1 MIFEQEVSIFN
12 PNALHSQFQRFNTQ
26 IQQTSR
32 NIALIATK
40 EELLQSSASGKSFL
54 ETSKGYVDVRADSI
68 TSMVEARKIASV
80 NLLYNTGNPHDVN
93 YEINGELIKVD
104 PTEWYQYL
112 VAGQQ
117 SATGLY
123 ASNQWEEKV
132 WYRSNDTSNKAYI
145 YSSRAFLGS
154 AQSDHCFSCDF
165 GLKGSVKNNIKSI
178 DFNFMYDT
186 NSDNRTGTEYVGSMQ
201 LASIP
206 REMIGTLLSASYP
219 IKSETYT
226 AVDGENEIE
235 VSLSGAIDRDII
247 LHGETTTENSKR
259 KVKWYVEKYPIKDTN
274 ETWFKFVAIFNLGEQ
289 TSNNYARTG
298 YIRVDHCGKYNSSS
312 ATDLLVTH
320 LQLEQGNVP
329 TEYGATADETMERTY
344 SMIQQTKDSISAIV
358 GSDGNV
364 TPASLI
370 LAMNNNTSSAKLSAD
385 QIHLTGTDEI
395 TLALGDK
402 MDDVNFT
409 GLKIIQAVNGESSAK
424 IKADRIELTATDSI
438 TLALKDKYNTSD
450 FTGVKIAKAINDS
463 SSSVKIKADHIEMTG
478 TTTFLTAKDVGANGS
493 TVIDG
498 GRITSGSISSTYI
511 RGGILQSSDSNTN
524 FSANLNTG
532 KLIMK
537 NADIHAGTS
546 SYWFDL
552 KASSTEGNVSWK
564 SKNSSLSSSGVL
576 TCTGANISGI
586 LTSSSGSKK
595 SELSSGYTKYYY
607 NNNEIGRIGSNSWV
621 SGKGQGL
628 TMDLDYSGDYI
639 GWFYEKTSSATSYD
653 PILYFSKSNG
663 YIYGSKEMRLGGGL
677 YVTGAIDFYHDI
689 DCHHYNINDAIYNTK
704 WNNTKWG
711 GVTFTDGNNY
721 PRAVRFQAVDG
732 YYLDAYIVNG
742 IICT

>member
-80 NLLYNTGNPHDVN
+80 NLLYNTGNPHDAN

-298 YIRVDHCGKYNSSS
+298 YIRIDHCGKYNSSS
-312 ATDLLVTH
+312 TTDLLVTH

-395 TLALGDK
+395 TMALWDK
-402 MDDVNFT
+402 MDDSDFT

-463 SSSVKIKADHIEMTG
+463 GSSVKIKADHIEMTG

-532 KLIMK
+532 KLTMK

-576 TCTGANISGI
+576 TCTGATISGVLKTTSGDNETI
-586 LTSSSGSKK
+586 LTGGQLYYKYKGTNYGSLGMSK
-595 SELSSGYTKYYY
+595 
-607 NNNEIGRIGSNSWV
+607 IGSYNYV
-621 SGKGQGL
+621 SYDVK
-628 TMDLDYSGDYI
+628 SGANGI
-639 GWFYEKTSSATSYD
+639 GWFDYDTTPIMYWRRNNNYTVFRNTPHVEYYDTVNGRPTLLGSTVLTTHNFGLMGGISSAVTNGVQQ
-653 PILYFSKSNG
+653 PAVTVFGSNG
-663 YIYGSKEMRLGGGL
+663 YK
-677 YVTGAIDFYHDI
+677 VHFYFEE
-689 DCHHYNINDAIYNTK
+689 
-704 WNNTKWG
+704 G
-711 GVTFTDGNNY
+711 
-721 PRAVRFQAVDG
+721 
-732 YYLDAYIVNG
+732 
-742 IICT
+742 ICTGIQVDQI

>member
-395 TLALGDK
+395 TFALGDK
-402 MDDVNFT
+402 MDDVDFT

-438 TLALKDKYNTSD
+438 TLALNNKYNTSD
-450 FTGVKIAKAINDS
+450 FTGIKIAKAINDS
-463 SSSVKIKADHIEMTG
+463 GSSVKIKADHIEMTG

-498 GRITSGSISSTYI
+498 GRITSGSVSATYI
-511 RGGILQSSDSNTN
+511 RGGLLQSSDSNTN

-532 KLIMK
+532 KITIK
-537 NADIHAGTS
+537 NADINVGST
-546 SYWFDL
+546 YWFKLD
-552 KASSTEGNVSWK
+552 SSTGNHSWK
-564 SKNSSLSSSGVL
+564 MLNSSMTSNGKLS
-576 TCTGANISGI
+576 CTNADISGI
-586 LTSSSGSKK
+586 FHYGDSSGHHVYLQSTGRMV
-595 SELSSGYTKYYY
+595 GYNGSLRCGHVDFTESY
-607 NNNEIGRIGSNSWV
+607 GGSNPQR
-621 SGKGQGL
+621 GLGLQG
-628 TMDLDYSGDYI
+628 GCI
-639 GWFYEKTSSATSYD
+639 GMHANVMLVNNTADTSQ
-653 PILYFSKSNG
+653 
-663 YIYGSKEMRLGGGL
+663 
-677 YVTGAIDFYHDI
+677 GAILTRTEEIEFVTKVDL
-689 DCHHYNINDAIYNTK
+689 NTGTVWSTRLK
-704 WNNTKWG
+704 
-711 GVTFTDGNNY
+711 F
-721 PRAVRFQAVDG
+721 
-732 YYLDAYIVNG
+732 VNG
-742 IICT
+742 ILV

>member
-80 NLLYNTGNPHDVN
+80 NLLYNTGNPHDAN

-402 MDDVNFT
+402 MDDVDFT

-424 IKADRIELTATDSI
+424 IKANRIELTATDDI
-438 TLALKDKYNTSD
+438 TLALNNKYNTSD
-450 FTGVKIAKAINDS
+450 FTGIKIAKAINDS
-463 SSSVKIKADHIEMTG
+463 GSSVKIKADHIEMTG

-498 GRITSGSISSTYI
+498 GRIQTGSVSATYV
-511 RGGILQSSDSNTN
+511 RGGMLQSSDSNTN

-532 KLIMK
+532 KITIK
-537 NADIHAGTS
+537 NADINVGST
-546 SYWFDL
+546 YWFKLD
-552 KASSTEGNVSWK
+552 SSTGNHSWK
-564 SKNSSLSSSGVL
+564 MLNSSMTSNGKLS
-576 TCTGANISGI
+576 CTNADISGI
-586 LTSSSGSKK
+586 FHYGDSSGHHVYLQSTGRMV
-595 SELSSGYTKYYY
+595 GYNGSLRCGHVDFTESYGG
-607 NNNEIGRIGSNSWV
+607 NNPQRGLGLQGGCIGMHANV
-621 SGKGQGL
+621 ML
-628 TMDLDYSGDYI
+628 VNNTAD
-639 GWFYEKTSSATSYD
+639 TSQ
-653 PILYFSKSNG
+653 
-663 YIYGSKEMRLGGGL
+663 
-677 YVTGAIDFYHDI
+677 GAILTRTEEIEFVTKVDL
-689 DCHHYNINDAIYNTK
+689 NTGTVWSTRLK
-704 WNNTKWG
+704 
-711 GVTFTDGNNY
+711 F
-721 PRAVRFQAVDG
+721 
-732 YYLDAYIVNG
+732 VNG
-742 IICT
+742 ILV